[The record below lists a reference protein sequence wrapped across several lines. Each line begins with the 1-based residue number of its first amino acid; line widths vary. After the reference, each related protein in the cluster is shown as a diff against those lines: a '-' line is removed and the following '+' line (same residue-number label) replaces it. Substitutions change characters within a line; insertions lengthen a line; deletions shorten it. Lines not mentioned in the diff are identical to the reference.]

1 MIHGREETFPPALL
15 AEINALHAGVS
26 AESIEVS
33 GVEALARSPYRLL
46 VDRIAGKIGYF
57 RSFLSQHALSSVPTY
72 PALGWQTLDRVG
84 LAQLALNAKVQ
95 ALPTLLLPHQAHPPG
110 VEADDLGNLAYP
122 MPWEQYMQRIGLP
135 GCLRSAQLGP
145 GPVRC
150 FSSLSELWQLYA
162 RTESTLQV
170 IQPDLEN
177 AHHLM
182 VLMVGS
188 QPEVLGYEPLTGRY
202 RPAPVAETWVEQARE
217 ASRKLQSQ
225 GDFFLTG
232 LEFTIHGSKLWLS
245 DLHLYPDLEWWSL
258 GEETFNRVVQDC
270 AQELI
275 ARTLGKSSPA
285 SSSSTTAAGKAKSR
299 VAKSP
304 AR

>member
-15 AEINALHAGVS
+15 AEINALHGGVS

-46 VDRIAGKIGYF
+46 VDRIAGKIAYF
-57 RSFLSQHALSSVPTY
+57 RSFLAQHALSSVPTC
-72 PALGWQTLDRVG
+72 PALCWQSLDRVG
-84 LAQLALNAKVQ
+84 LAQIALNAKVQ
-95 ALPTLLLPHQAHPPG
+95 ALPTLLLPHHSHPPG

-162 RTESTLQV
+162 RTGSTLQV
-170 IQPDLEN
+170 VQPDLEN
-177 AHHLM
+177 AHHVM

-188 QPEVLGYEPLTGRY
+188 QPQVLGYEPLTGRY
-202 RPAPVAETWVEQARE
+202 RPTPVPENWVQQALE

-225 GDFFLTG
+225 GDFFMTG
-232 LEFTIHGSKLWLS
+232 LEFAIHGSKLWLS
-245 DLHLYPDLEWWSL
+245 DLHIYPDLEWWSL
-258 GEETFNRVVQDC
+258 GEEMFTRIVQDC

-275 ARTLGKSSPA
+275 ARTLGKSAPA
-285 SSSSTTAAGKAKSR
+285 SSASTTVAGKAKSR